1 MKKLIMLMSLLLMSL
16 PSFSQTATP
25 TDSIVRLEVPIVKLV
40 IKDLVTFDGTLLE
53 LNETKR
59 LLELSNGKLVLKD
72 EVITTLNSK
81 ILNLETIIQKKDE
94 QFNLEREKSN
104 QLQKELKG
112 QRRKTFLYKVGTFV
126 GIGLTTFL
134 AVSN

>member
-1 MKKLIMLMSLLLMSL
+1 M
-16 PSFSQTATP
+16 
-25 TDSIVRLEVPIVKLV
+25 
-40 IKDLVTFDGTLLE
+40 E

-94 QFNLEREKSN
+94 QFNLEMEKSN

-126 GIGLTTFL
+126 GIGLTTFFVL
-134 AVSN
+134 K